1 MNNEHAAL
9 QLRMEDSRK
18 GKRDGEKELSTPNP
32 RVDGGEGK
40 RAIVYNT
47 KEEKKK
53 GRKKEEKTKR
63 GVYSQVIALE
73 HVRGY
78 FLIMLG

>member
-1 MNNEHAAL
+1 
-9 QLRMEDSRK
+9 MENSRK
-18 GKRDGEKELSTPNP
+18 GKTDGEKELSTPNP
-32 RVDGGEGK
+32 HVDGGKGK
-40 RAIVYNT
+40 KAAVYNT

-78 FLIMLG
+78 FLYRYTRITLSF